1 MDVID
6 ETAVI
11 SVYVPGDAPKR
22 ISPMLMAASVLG
34 TGVVGL
40 VILRGKF

>member
-11 SVYVPGDAPKR
+11 RVGVPGAPKR